1 MGTRPKADN
10 PKGKNIT
17 INVTDDLRK
26 RVDKLQKA
34 HFSGLPMN
42 LFTGYLVEVG
52 LEREELRFKKEEV
65 RNKVELEQA
74 AMPEIDG
81 PVFDPRGAGPKS
93 LFTDKKETAPLFTK
107 DPAPSY
113 GPEIKVV
120 QPREFDNNVS
130 SISYD
135 IVYTP
140 FYGQTAAGKP
150 INFDTPPGLVVP
162 WAKEMI
168 KGDPSRYFT
177 VLIRG
182 NSMTEAGIE
191 DGDYALLRRAE
202 APRPN
207 RIMLIRHGDESTLK
221 RIKMKGDQEVYMCWE
236 DGTDKEPV
244 RLDDQDYEIQGEY
257 MGILRGKSG

>member
-1 MGTRPKADN
+1 MT
-10 PKGKNIT
+10 
-17 INVTDDLRK
+17 
-26 RVDKLQKA
+26 Q
-34 HFSGLPMN
+34 
-42 LFTGYLVEVG
+42 EVFF
-52 LEREELRFKKEEV
+52 LI
-65 RNKVELEQA
+65 EQA
-74 AMPEIDG
+74 AKKMKAEYEDG
-81 PVFDPRGAGPKS
+81 PILTHDPVP
-93 LFTDKKETAPLFTK
+93 T
-107 DPAPSY
+107 Y
-113 GPEIKVV
+113 GHEVKVIR
-120 QPREFDNNVS
+120 PREFDNNVS

-150 INFDTPPGLVVP
+150 ISFDTLPGLVVP

-177 VLIRG
+177 VLVKG
-182 NSMTEAGIE
+182 SSMTEAGIE

-236 DGTDKEPV
+236 DGTDKEPI

-257 MGILRGKSG
+257 VGILRGKLG